1 MQRLVLALVLFG
13 CAPKAATTGYP
24 VGPDGKILVPDD
36 PNAPYPVD
44 PGVKIGHLPNGMT
57 YFLEHN
63 QRPAK
68 RAELRMV
75 VKVGSV
81 VEREEER
88 GIAHFVEH
96 MAFNGSERFP
106 GQNAISDLE
115 AFGARFGA
123 HVNASTGFDETIY
136 KLQVPTH
143 DLRAVQTALQVFSDQ
158 ASRLTF
164 DAEEC
169 ERERGVVLEEWRLDQ
184 GLSQRLQD
192 VTFPLFY
199 AGSQY
204 EHRLPI
210 GTGDN
215 LMTFDCAVAR
225 SFWSR
230 WYRPELMSVMVVG
243 DVELDKVEAMI
254 LEEFGGLT
262 TSADAPARPWF
273 RVPDHAEPL
282 VGIFADREITTPTV
296 GIHDRVDVVEENR
309 HGAYIQYFLQQLA
322 WIALGERLTIEA
334 RRPGGP
340 FLDAGAGE
348 SALGWERGLSTV
360 AATPR
365 AGRELEAV
373 EALLTEIERIH
384 RYGFTP
390 GEIERARAL
399 VKLNMEQYVTEEET
413 TDSATHVD
421 EQIRVFLEN
430 EPMPGIRYEGA
441 MAEKFLPRLTVD
453 EVNAW
458 AKAHLMVGPS
468 RVFTM
473 QLPAAEGV
481 AAPSPEA
488 VVSLAAKVAAA
499 AITPPVAESAGGRLL
514 ATPPSPG
521 SVAVVGVDK
530 ATGATQLR
538 LSNGVRVW
546 VKTTRNATDQVLFDA
561 FSPGGTSLVPDADY
575 ASAMLAGDLLE
586 RSGYGELD
594 AVSLA
599 RTLAGRDVAVG
610 GYLSSEFE
618 GLYGGS
624 READLET
631 MFQLVHAAFVA
642 PRFDDV
648 EAGQLRD
655 LRMDELR
662 NRANN
667 PDDTF
672 EDRWSSMVWKGNPR
686 YANWTADEVAT
697 LSAARAQAVWADR
710 FADAEDFTFVIVG
723 SATVE
728 ELKPLLA
735 TYVASL
741 PTTPRE
747 ETWKDDGVRQ
757 ASGVVQE
764 ILRTQGLPR
773 ARVRLRFHGEIAN
786 TPENR
791 NTLDGV
797 AEVLGSVL
805 RGQLRVDLGGTYGV
819 GVSAHVDDLPVSTYD
834 VEIEFACDPNRLQ
847 ELVDALWNSLEFVR
861 VFTPAREGV
870 AIMARQRRA
879 DVESDLGDNGA
890 WLRGMSA
897 ALQRAEPVATVV
909 AQQALQDTLTGPALR
924 DMATRVLRLDDYV
937 MLVQAPEGVEFRF
950 PER

>member
-1 MQRLVLALVLFG
+1 MQRILFVLVLIG
-13 CAPKAATTGYP
+13 CVPKLATTGYAM
-24 VGPDGKILVPDD
+24 GPSGKIIVPDD
-36 PNAPYPVD
+36 PDAPYPVD

-81 VEREEER
+81 VEQDNER

-143 DLRAVQTALQVFSDQ
+143 DLRAVQTALQVFADQ

-164 DAEEC
+164 DTEEC

-204 EHRLPI
+204 EQRLPI
-210 GTGDN
+210 GTGDS
-215 LMTFDCAVAR
+215 LMTFDCEVAR
-225 SFWSR
+225 KFWAR

-243 DVELDKVEAMI
+243 DVDLDKVEAMI
-254 LEEFGGLT
+254 QAEFAGLT
-262 TSADAPARPWF
+262 TPADAPPRPWF

-282 VGIFADREITTPTV
+282 VGIVSDREITTPTV
-296 GIHDRVDVVEENR
+296 GVHDKVDVIEENR

-334 RRPGGP
+334 RRPGAP

-348 SALGWERGLSTV
+348 GALGWQRGLSTV

-365 AGRELEAV
+365 TGRELEAI

-384 RYGFTP
+384 RYGFTA

-441 MAEKFLPRLTVD
+441 MAEKFLPRITVD

-473 QLPAAEGV
+473 QLPAVEGAAVPSAEQV
-481 AAPSPEA
+481 
-488 VVSLAAKVAAA
+488 LALGAKVAASEIA
-499 AITPPVAESAGGRLL
+499 APAAEVTAGRLL
-514 ATPPSPG
+514 TVEPTAGTVS
-521 SVAVVGVDK
+521 VVGVDK

-546 VKTTRNATDQVLFDA
+546 VKTTRNVTDQVLFDA
-561 FSPGGTSLVPDADY
+561 FSPGGTSLVSDADY

-586 RSGYGELD
+586 RSGSGALD
-594 AVSLA
+594 AVALA
-599 RTLAGRDVAVG
+599 RSLAGRDVAVG

-618 GLYGGS
+618 GLYGGA

-642 PRFDDV
+642 PRFSEL

-662 NRANN
+662 NRAKN
-667 PDDTF
+667 PDDAF
-672 EDRWSSMVWKGNPR
+672 EDRWSSLIWKGNPR

-697 LSAARAQAVWADR
+697 LSAARSEAVWRDR

-723 SATVE
+723 SATVQ
-728 ELKPLLA
+728 ELTPFLER
-735 TYVASL
+735 YVASL

-757 ASGVVQE
+757 QSGVVQE
-764 ILRTQGLPR
+764 LLRTQGLPR

-786 TPENR
+786 TPQNR

-805 RGQLRVDLGGTYGV
+805 RGQLREDLGGTYGV

-834 VEIEFACDPNRLQ
+834 LEIEFACDPARLQ

-879 DVESDLGDNGA
+879 DIESDLGDNGA

-897 ALQRAEPVATVV
+897 ALQRAEPVSTV
-909 AQQALQDTLTGPALR
+909 AGQQALQDTLTGPALR